1 MKYRSDIDG
10 LRALAVIIVILFHAG
25 IGGFNSGFIGVDIF
39 FVISGYLICNI
50 ILSGSKEPSFSLAN
64 FYRRRLWRLQPSLLM
79 MMAFS
84 SVIATVFYLP
94 DDYNT
99 FRHSARNTLY
109 FM

>member
-50 ILSGSKEPSFSLAN
+50 MLSGSKGPSFSLAK
-64 FYRRRLWRLQPSLLM
+64 FYSRRLWRLHGAITAITVGDDAS
-79 MMAFS
+79 F
-84 SVIATVFYLP
+84 VIY
-94 DDYNT
+94 
-99 FRHSARNTLY
+99 RHCFLSA
-109 FM
+109 